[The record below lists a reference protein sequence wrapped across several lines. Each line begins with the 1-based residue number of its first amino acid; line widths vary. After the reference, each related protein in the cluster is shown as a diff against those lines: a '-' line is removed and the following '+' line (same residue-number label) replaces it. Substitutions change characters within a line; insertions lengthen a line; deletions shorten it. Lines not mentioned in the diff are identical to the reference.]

1 MVGQRRPSRSCS
13 ILIWGGFLL
22 LYAALT
28 AIIDCTQSN
37 GTSTTVIPLS
47 SSVKQSSS
55 ADLVTTDDTYASGD
69 GQTILPTQSLLQ
81 NENQTT
87 ESISV
92 SIFIIT
98 IILQLLDR
106 YLKVKNVSFLA
117 TLTYFNLCSWL
128 SIR

>member
-37 GTSTTVIPLS
+37 WTSTTVIPLS
-47 SSVKQSSS
+47 SIVKQSSS
-55 ADLVTTDDTYASGD
+55 AASVTTDDTYSTGD
-69 GQTILPTQSLLQ
+69 GQTILPTQSPLQ

-87 ESISV
+87 ESTSV
-92 SIFIIT
+92 SIYYYDNIT
-98 IILQLLDR
+98 VIK
-106 YLKVKNVSFLA
+106 YLKIKNISLLNFLKFH
-117 TLTYFNLCSWL
+117 LYGL
-128 SIR
+128 

>member
-69 GQTILPTQSLLQ
+69 GQTILPTQSLPQ

-117 TLTYFNLCSWL
+117 TLT
-128 SIR
+128 